1 MVGQV
6 VFRLFNWPIIAI
18 VLSKVSRL
26 CFLGFI
32 LKTSNKKIFF
42 VLCILGVALPYY
54 QLFLFLNSSTATL
67 DYFFSEIYS
76 SHPTSMITWDIT
88 IAYLSFLSFLIYKK
102 IKNGLGISKYILA
115 SLVGF
120 SLALPLYLYDNY
132 DK

>member
-1 MVGQV
+1 M
-6 VFRLFNWPIIAI
+6 
-18 VLSKVSRL
+18 
-26 CFLGFI
+26 
-32 LKTSNKKIFF
+32 KKIFF

-54 QLFLFLNSSTATL
+54 QLFLFLNSPTPTL
-67 DYFFSEIYS
+67 DYFISEIYS

-102 IKNGLGISKYILA
+102 IKDGLGISKYILA

>member
-1 MVGQV
+1 M
-6 VFRLFNWPIIAI
+6 
-18 VLSKVSRL
+18 
-26 CFLGFI
+26 
-32 LKTSNKKIFF
+32 KKIFF

-54 QLFLFLNSSTATL
+54 QLFLFLNSSTATM
-67 DYFFSEIYS
+67 DYFITEIYS

-102 IKNGLGISKYILA
+102 IKDGLGISKYILA

>member
-1 MVGQV
+1 M
-6 VFRLFNWPIIAI
+6 
-18 VLSKVSRL
+18 
-26 CFLGFI
+26 
-32 LKTSNKKIFF
+32 KKIFF

-67 DYFFSEIYS
+67 NYFFGEIYS

-102 IKNGLGISKYILA
+102 IKDGLGISKYILA

>member
-1 MVGQV
+1 M
-6 VFRLFNWPIIAI
+6 
-18 VLSKVSRL
+18 
-26 CFLGFI
+26 
-32 LKTSNKKIFF
+32 KKIFF

-54 QLFLFLNSSTATL
+54 QLFLFLNSSKATL
-67 DYFFSEIYS
+67 DYFISEIYS

-102 IKNGLGISKYILA
+102 IKDGLGISKYILA

>member
-1 MVGQV
+1 M
-6 VFRLFNWPIIAI
+6 
-18 VLSKVSRL
+18 
-26 CFLGFI
+26 
-32 LKTSNKKIFF
+32 KKIFF

-67 DYFFSEIYS
+67 DYFISEIYS

-88 IAYLSFLSFLIYKK
+88 VAYFSFLSFLIYKK
-102 IKNGLGISKYILA
+102 IKDGLSISKYILA

>member
-1 MVGQV
+1 MK
-6 VFRLFNWPIIAI
+6 N
-18 VLSKVSRL
+18 
-26 CFLGFI
+26 
-32 LKTSNKKIFF
+32 IFF

-54 QLFLFLNSSTATL
+54 QLFLFLNSSKATL
-67 DYFFSEIYS
+67 DYFITEIYS

-102 IKNGLGISKYILA
+102 IKDGLGISKYILA

>member
-1 MVGQV
+1 MKQ
-6 VFRLFNWPIIAI
+6 
-18 VLSKVSRL
+18 
-26 CFLGFI
+26 
-32 LKTSNKKIFF
+32 IFF

-67 DYFFSEIYS
+67 NYFFSEIYS

-102 IKNGLGISKYILA
+102 IKDGLGISKYILA

>member
-1 MVGQV
+1 M
-6 VFRLFNWPIIAI
+6 
-18 VLSKVSRL
+18 
-26 CFLGFI
+26 
-32 LKTSNKKIFF
+32 KKIFF

-67 DYFFSEIYS
+67 DYFISEIYS

-102 IKNGLGISKYILA
+102 IKDGLGISKYILA

-120 SLALPLYLYDNY
+120 SLALPLYLYHNY

>member
-1 MVGQV
+1 M
-6 VFRLFNWPIIAI
+6 
-18 VLSKVSRL
+18 
-26 CFLGFI
+26 
-32 LKTSNKKIFF
+32 KKIFF

-54 QLFLFLNSSTATL
+54 QLFLFLNSSKATL
-67 DYFFSEIYS
+67 DYFISEIYS

>member
-1 MVGQV
+1 MK
-6 VFRLFNWPIIAI
+6 
-18 VLSKVSRL
+18 KV
-26 CFLGFI
+26 
-32 LKTSNKKIFF
+32 FF
-42 VLCILGVALPYY
+42 VLCVLGIILPYY
-54 QLFLFLNSSTATL
+54 QLFLFLNSSKATL
-67 DYFFSEIYS
+67 DYFISEIYS

-102 IKNGLGISKYILA
+102 IKDGLGISKYILA

>member
-1 MVGQV
+1 M
-6 VFRLFNWPIIAI
+6 
-18 VLSKVSRL
+18 
-26 CFLGFI
+26 
-32 LKTSNKKIFF
+32 KKIFF

-54 QLFLFLNSSTATL
+54 HLFLFLNSSTASL
-67 DYFFSEIYS
+67 DYFISEIYS

-102 IKNGLGISKYILA
+102 IKDGLGISKYILA

>member
-1 MVGQV
+1 M
-6 VFRLFNWPIIAI
+6 
-18 VLSKVSRL
+18 
-26 CFLGFI
+26 
-32 LKTSNKKIFF
+32 KKIFF

-54 QLFLFLNSSTATL
+54 QLFLVLNSSTATL
-67 DYFFSEIYS
+67 DYFISEIYS

-102 IKNGLGISKYILA
+102 IKDGLGISKYILA

>member
-1 MVGQV
+1 M
-6 VFRLFNWPIIAI
+6 
-18 VLSKVSRL
+18 
-26 CFLGFI
+26 
-32 LKTSNKKIFF
+32 
-42 VLCILGVALPYY
+42 
-54 QLFLFLNSSTATL
+54 

-102 IKNGLGISKYILA
+102 IKDGLGISKYILA

>member
-1 MVGQV
+1 M
-6 VFRLFNWPIIAI
+6 
-18 VLSKVSRL
+18 
-26 CFLGFI
+26 
-32 LKTSNKKIFF
+32 KKIFF

-67 DYFFSEIYS
+67 NYFISEIYS
-76 SHPTSMITWDIT
+76 SNPTSMITWDIT

-102 IKNGLGISKYILA
+102 IKDGLGIFKYILA